1 MNQTHLNS
9 ELLSGE
15 ARTRKNVPV
24 AVFAVIFIHIVLFV
38 LLLVA
43 AGCRA
48 RAKAAKEAQ
57 PDTGVAREMV
67 EPTESQPARPE
78 PVDEPASE
86 MLYATEPALE
96 EEASPEMAVNLRT
109 VEESVGAEASE
120 PAGTE
125 ADGAVYHTV
134 KAGDSLWQIAR
145 KYGTTVKA
153 LKAINNLKD
162 DSLKLGQKLRVDFST
177 PLRAQKT

>member
-38 LLLVA
+38 LLLIA

-48 RAKAAKEAQ
+48 RAKAQQQQQ
-57 PDTGVAREMV
+57 PDTGVAQEMV
-67 EPTESQPARPE
+67 EPAKPQPTPE
-78 PVDEPASE
+78 TPVE
-86 MLYATEPALE
+86 TEPTEIILAHE
-96 EEASPEMAVNLRT
+96 QSPNEMSEAAEVQTMQTVPEEGEEAK
-109 VEESVGAEASE
+109 
-120 PAGTE
+120 
-125 ADGAVYHTV
+125 AVYHTV

-153 LKAINNLKD
+153 LKAVNNLKD
-162 DSLKLGQKLRVDFST
+162 DNLRLGQKLRVDFST